1 MAFYDI
7 SIFRSPPSTKYS
19 VYLLLMNSLTLN
31 EKVNRLKVVG
41 YSINETNVRK
51 TSFQFMMT
59 ICVFTSF

>member
-1 MAFYDI
+1 M
-7 SIFRSPPSTKYS
+7 IFLYFGHRLQRNIMF
-19 VYLLLMNSLTLN
+19 YLLLMNSFTLN

-41 YSINETNVRK
+41 YILNETNVRK